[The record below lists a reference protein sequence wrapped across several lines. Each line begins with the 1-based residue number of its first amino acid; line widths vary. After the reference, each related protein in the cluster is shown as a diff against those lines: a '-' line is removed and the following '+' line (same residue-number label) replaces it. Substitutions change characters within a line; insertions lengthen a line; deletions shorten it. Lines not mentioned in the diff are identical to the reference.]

1 MLLPELDSY
10 DMEVLEEAEI
20 EAKYSGYIEKQW
32 ADIEKFSKL
41 EERILPI
48 KLNYEEIRGLS
59 TEGRQR
65 LMEVNP
71 LNLGQASRITGVS
84 PADISVLLVSLEQR
98 RRREK

>member
-1 MLLPELDSY
+1 MIWKY
-10 DMEVLEEAEI
+10 RKAEI
-20 EAKYSGYIEKQW
+20 ETKYAGYIEKQW

-41 EERILPI
+41 EARCLP
-48 KLNYEEIRGLS
+48 KTLDYREIRSLS

-98 RRREK
+98 RRGGSL